1 MVAQGVKQM
10 IEWTYSLSGDY
21 GVAIVMVTLVI
32 RLLLIPLNI
41 QQRKQMKKQQEISRE
56 AERLKEKY
64 KKNPQKMND
73 ELQKLYQEKGFGMAG
88 CLMSFVQFPIMICL
102 YNGIRLIAAAGTTT
116 VLLPWVASLLVRDQR
131 MILPV
136 ATLIVQFLP
145 QLYPYIRYFKEL
157 ELQKMSA
164 SMILAMLAMNSM
176 FVFVIPSG
184 VGLYY
189 FVSGVFTA
197 LEQLAVNVW
206 SVRKLAEA
214 A

>member
-1 MVAQGVKQM
+1 M
-10 IEWTYSLSGDY
+10 
-21 GVAIVMVTLVI
+21 
-32 RLLLIPLNI
+32 
-41 QQRKQMKKQQEISRE
+41 
-56 AERLKEKY
+56 
-64 KKNPQKMND
+64 
-73 ELQKLYQEKGFGMAG
+73 
-88 CLMSFVQFPIMICL
+88 
-102 YNGIRLIAAAGTTT
+102 
-116 VLLPWVASLLVRDQR
+116 LLPWVASLLVRDQR

-164 SMILAMLAMNSM
+164 SMVLAMLAMNSM

-206 SVRKLAEA
+206 SVKKLAEA